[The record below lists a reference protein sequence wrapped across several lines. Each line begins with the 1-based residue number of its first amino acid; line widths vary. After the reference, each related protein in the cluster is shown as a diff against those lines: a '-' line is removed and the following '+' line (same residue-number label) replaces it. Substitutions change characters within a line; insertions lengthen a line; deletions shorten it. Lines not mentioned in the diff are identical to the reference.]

1 MKVVVFLV
9 EGFEEIEALAPI
21 DILKRGEVEVDIVSI
36 NNEKSV
42 FSARKIEI
50 KVDKSIDE
58 INFDEYEMIILPGGP
73 GTDNYYKSELLLEKI
88 KEFSINKKLGAIC
101 AAPTVFAKLGLL
113 KNKKAVCFPSCEET
127 LINNGANLV
136 KDKVIT
142 DGNITTSKAAG
153 TAIDFSLQIL
163 KVLKGKDIAE
173 KIKNQIVY

>member
-36 NNEKSV
+36 TNEKAV
-42 FSARKIEI
+42 LSARKIEI
-50 KVDKSIDE
+50 KADKIIDE
-58 INFDEYEMIILPGGP
+58 INFDKYEMIILPGGP
-73 GTDNYYKSELLLEKI
+73 GTNNYYNSELLLEKI

-101 AAPTVFAKLGLL
+101 AAPTVFASLGLL
-113 KNKKAVCFPSCEET
+113 QNKKAVCFPSCEET

-136 KDKVIT
+136 KDRVVT
-142 DGNITTSKAAG
+142 DGNITTSRAAG
-153 TAIDFSLQIL
+153 TAIDFSLQLL
-163 KVLKGKDIAE
+163 KELKGENVAE